1 LTLLV
6 ALALA
11 SADGALSRS
20 PRAGSVEAAVQVVRD
35 YYAAVSR
42 RDYRGA
48 YAIWHGRQDYS
59 HFRRGYA
66 QTVRADV
73 RPLPP
78 FRIEGA
84 AGSAY
89 ADVRVRVDASLRSG
103 KRQHFVGNY
112 VLRRVNDIPGST
124 AEQRQWRIIDAHLR
138 KVPAG
143 G

>member
-1 LTLLV
+1 MLV

-11 SADGALSRS
+11 IAAGAPATS
-20 PRAGSVEAAVQVVRD
+20 PQEASVEAAVQVVRD

-42 RDYRGA
+42 RNYRSA

-73 RPLPP
+73 TPLPP
-78 FRIEGA
+78 VRAEGA
-84 AGSAY
+84 AGGVY
-89 ADVRVRVDASLRSG
+89 AVVRVRVDASLRPG
-103 KRQHFVGNY
+103 KRQHFIGSY
-112 VLRRVNDIPGST
+112 GLRRVNDVPGST
-124 AEQRQWRIIDAHLR
+124 AAQRRWRIIDAHLR